1 MSIEENFTW
10 DYLKN
15 VADALD
21 SYRIRALIDA
31 KQDIL
36 DAGIYDE
43 FQYET
48 ILFKMLDE
56 EKLKFSLLNF
66 LKQNSES
73 NLKTLEQFSEINSIE
88 INKTLSFLEL
98 LKIEKLVSSEDLFD
112 KIEGEEN
119 NPEQLIFKDFL
130 IKPNEVQISHLKPIY
145 EPVKVIFETKN
156 CSGCGLCAG
165 ICPVN
170 CLRIY
175 NGFGKIDEDKCIRC
189 GLCYFVCP
197 RTYLPTRVLN
207 MTQEGT
213 LHELK

>member
-98 LKIEKLVSSEDLFD
+98 LKIEKLVSS
-112 KIEGEEN
+112 
-119 NPEQLIFKDFL
+119 
-130 IKPNEVQISHLKPIY
+130 
-145 EPVKVIFETKN
+145 
-156 CSGCGLCAG
+156 
-165 ICPVN
+165 
-170 CLRIY
+170 
-175 NGFGKIDEDKCIRC
+175 
-189 GLCYFVCP
+189 
-197 RTYLPTRVLN
+197 
-207 MTQEGT
+207 
-213 LHELK
+213 